1 MCSPVERGD
10 LGGKP
15 SGWRQWLKQ
24 PQSLW
29 LHNVFFQIH
38 FWIGAVAGLCLA
50 LMSVTGSV
58 IVYRDE
64 LSRLTSV
71 GWIVKL
77 HTNLLL
83 GSTAVSDRSPHMV
96 ARSEE
101 LASQSYR
108 ELGGAISAHQ
118 LGPA

>member
-1 MCSPVERGD
+1 MCS
-10 LGGKP
+10 

-24 PQSLW
+24 PQSVW

-38 FWIGAVAGLCLA
+38 FGIGAVTGLYLA
-50 LMSVTGSV
+50 LISVSGS
-58 IVYRDE
+58 ISVYRNE
-64 LSRLTSV
+64 LSRWTSV

-108 ELGGAISAHQ
+108 ELGVAIRAHE